1 MSYDSLFSGC
11 VVSCGVAE
19 IVWSALSG
27 RSSLEHV
34 VQFFFC
40 EHV

>member
-1 MSYDSLFSGC
+1 MTLFFGC
-11 VVSCGVAE
+11 VVSCV
-19 IVWSALSG
+19 VWKRLWSALSG
-27 RSSLEHV
+27 LSSRERV